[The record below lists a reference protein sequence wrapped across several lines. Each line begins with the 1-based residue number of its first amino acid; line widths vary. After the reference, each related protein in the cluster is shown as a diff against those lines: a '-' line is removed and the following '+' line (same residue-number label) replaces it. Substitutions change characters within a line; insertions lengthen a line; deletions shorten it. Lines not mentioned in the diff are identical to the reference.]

1 VRLWQGFL
9 VLFFSF
15 FFFLVFGFLFPS
27 ESVDLMELSVAGI
40 MLLGFY
46 VLLDFF
52 VFFFFFFF
60 FLLLLSRSSSSP
72 SVVSLCSFSFSLG
85 PVLGLALGLICDDNR
100 MGGVFLFFT

>member
-1 VRLWQGFL
+1 
-9 VLFFSF
+9 
-15 FFFLVFGFLFPS
+15 
-27 ESVDLMELSVAGI
+27 

-46 VLLDFF
+46 GLLDFFVFFF

-60 FLLLLSRSSSSP
+60 FLSRSSSSP

-85 PVLGLALGLICDDNR
+85 PVLGLALGLIYDDNR